1 MTYSRV
7 SNTQAREERLT
18 PDLLA
23 LHALRPRGT
32 WDSLPSGGL
41 AHTWLAMHDSLRHGQ
56 AMLERLA
63 THWQLKL
70 IDAARFREQ
79 ALPLLQQHL
88 GHLHGHHRLEDTH
101 YFPQFRVME
110 PRIGS
115 GIDLL
120 ENDHESL
127 HSAIDVLEELTR
139 RLASLGLDDPET
151 SALIQKLAGA
161 LHRFG
166 PEMRQHLLDEEDLVI
181 PLLAIAD
188 NHNTPPD
195 NKESA

>member
-1 MTYSRV
+1 MNKRFLPLLLFV
-7 SNTQAREERLT
+7 LLVALLGIGLT
-18 PDLLA
+18 LK
-23 LHALRPRGT
+23 
-32 WDSLPSGGL
+32 PSEIP
-41 AHTWLAMHDSLRHGQ
+41 SP
-56 AMLERLA
+56 
-63 THWQLKL
+63 L
-70 IDAARFREQ
+70 IDKPAPVFS
-79 ALPLLQQHL
+79 LPLLQQHL

-127 HSAIDVLEELTR
+127 HRAIDVLEELTR

-166 PEMRQHLLDEEDLVI
+166 PEMSRLYQLKGAITRQLNRI
-181 PLLAIAD
+181 
-188 NHNTPPD
+188 T
-195 NKESA
+195 KEAKQNV